1 MKIEV
6 KLYSTFRDSL
16 PKESRDLPIKMDVKE
31 ETRVSEVLKLLNLP
45 EGDPKVIVVSGR
57 IVDERHVL
65 KEGDTVHVFPPMSGG

>member
-1 MKIEV
+1 
-6 KLYSTFRDSL
+6 
-16 PKESRDLPIKMDVKE
+16 MDVKE